1 MSFAIAWWLEL
12 LQLRCGH
19 RMSQHAQTSWG
30 EMWKVLESHRCDWA
44 VEIVKVKSLSCVPL
58 FATLWTVAYQASLSH
73 GIFQARIPEWVAF
86 SFSRGASWP
95 RDWTQVSLIA
105 GRHFTLW
112 ATREAVEIIHP
123 EVTLYLCSSCYKNSC
138 WWVFCCLWF
147 LDYLLFVI
155 FLIIIKQCGTIWHI
169 SNTVIQWL

>member
-1 MSFAIAWWLEL
+1 MWLSSWNSESEIS
-12 LQLRCGH
+12 QLCPTLCNP
-19 RMSQHAQTSWG
+19 MD
-30 EMWKVLESHRCDWA
+30 C
-44 VEIVKVKSLSCVPL
+44 SLPGFSV
-58 FATLWTVAYQASLSH
+58 H
-73 GIFQARIPEWVAF
+73 GILQARIPEWVAF